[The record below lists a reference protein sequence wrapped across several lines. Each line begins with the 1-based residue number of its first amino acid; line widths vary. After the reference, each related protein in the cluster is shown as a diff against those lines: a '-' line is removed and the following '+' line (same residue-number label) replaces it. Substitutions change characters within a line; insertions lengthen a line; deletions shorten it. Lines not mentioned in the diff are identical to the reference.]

1 VTLTATNL
9 QGGYAE
15 RPTTERTPRGHRHA
29 QSFVDVPATG
39 KGIDE
44 IKPAGRYQ
52 VDSKGAPILAA
63 KLSNVP
69 EIIKVDNPALP
80 IKDRNT
86 TYNTVHNKE
95 GYPYHYAPQRA
106 SLSPVKLTQIEEK
119 VTPGKRH
126 PHEVKSSIES
136 SQRSRFMINPRL

>member
-1 VTLTATNL
+1 MTPKATNP

-15 RPTTERTPRGHRHA
+15 RPTTERTPRSHRHT
-29 QSFVDVPATG
+29 QSFVDVPLTG

-69 EIIKVDNPALP
+69 EIIKVEKPALP
-80 IKDRNT
+80 IKDKNT

-106 SLSPVKLTQIEEK
+106 SPSPVKLTQIEEK
-119 VTPGKRH
+119 VEPGKRH
-126 PHEVKSSIES
+126 PYEVKSSLEL
-136 SQRSRFMINPRL
+136 SQRSRFMINLRL